1 MADYLKIREAY
12 YGLPAWDRQGI
23 GTNDL
28 MRERFVNRFKENPQ
42 HIDLYLEHI
51 LALEA
56 KDLERLEQ
64 IRDTLS
70 SFHEFEHH
78 VLDAAE
84 QNHQIEQQV
93 RAVIVQHKVVEGMD
107 FEDALKYN
115 PTRIEHD
122 EAYSH
127 VRSLNQ
133 LPMNRHVILL
143 REIGPALENAT
154 DIFGRPDL
162 TKTEILQAIRKDKGE
177 WRKAASDALMYLSA
191 KGTIVKVGARYH
203 HITQQPRMVETDFA
217 RQVFECL
224 YANALTINGIVKLIG
239 YDNAYGRKKVRRT
252 LDFLEAEGFV
262 QNNVY
267 RWSQVSS

>member
-1 MADYLKIREAY
+1 MADYLKIQEAY

-28 MRERFVNRFKENPQ
+28 MRERFVNKFKEN
-42 HIDLYLEHI
+42 LSI
-51 LALEA
+51 LTY
-56 KDLERLEQ
+56 
-64 IRDTLS
+64 TLS
-70 SFHEFEHH
+70 ISSLLRLKTLSVWSKSVIPCSFHDFEHH
-78 VLDAAE
+78 ILDAAE

-133 LPMNRHVILL
+133 LTMNRHVILL

-177 WRKAASDALMYLSA
+177 WRKAASDALISLS
-191 KGTIVKVGARYH
+191 
-203 HITQQPRMVETDFA
+203 
-217 RQVFECL
+217 
-224 YANALTINGIVKLIG
+224 
-239 YDNAYGRKKVRRT
+239 
-252 LDFLEAEGFV
+252 
-262 QNNVY
+262 
-267 RWSQVSS
+267 